1 MDGEA
6 DQTIEANGCFA
17 SLQDASTSID
27 LDNGGNTD
35 RILRR
40 GDLARIIGL

>member
-1 MDGEA
+1 MDKDE
-6 DQTIEANGCFA
+6 NA
-17 SLQDASTSID
+17 SSTSINASGTSVVVD
-27 LDNGGNTD
+27 SVTNED

>member
-1 MDGEA
+1 MGEA
-6 DQTIEANGCFA
+6 DQNTKANVSSTPFDDPSSSNA
-17 SLQDASTSID
+17 SE
-27 LDNGGNTD
+27 NGANKD